1 MPVDSYGA
9 TSRQNFLTD
18 DDIVAVASLGHL
30 NKICSPSSL
39 RALYIYRVFEL
50 MQINEMISRILV
62 AVDGSQHADKAL
74 EYASNL
80 AKKTA
85 ARLLIVHVAEEF
97 RNIGYSITKE
107 LEQRNRAVLQR
118 YQSKAKKLVKRKN
131 VNTIEVK
138 GNDIGEEILQ
148 TADKR
153 KIDTIVVGSR
163 GIRENKEF
171 LLGSVS
177 YKVSHY
183 AKCPVIIVR

>member
-1 MPVDSYGA
+1 
-9 TSRQNFLTD
+9 
-18 DDIVAVASLGHL
+18 
-30 NKICSPSSL
+30 
-39 RALYIYRVFEL
+39 
-50 MQINEMISRILV
+50 MISRILV

-80 AKKTA
+80 AKKTG
-85 ARLLIVHVAEEF
+85 ARLIIVHVAEEF
-97 RNIGYSITKE
+97 RNIGYSITRE
-107 LEQRNRAVLQR
+107 LEQRNRAMLQK
-118 YQSKAKKLVKRKN
+118 YQSKAKKLVKRKY

-138 GNDIGEEILQ
+138 GNDIGEEILK
-148 TADKR
+148 TSDKE

-171 LLGSVS
+171 LLGSIS

>member
-1 MPVDSYGA
+1 
-9 TSRQNFLTD
+9 
-18 DDIVAVASLGHL
+18 
-30 NKICSPSSL
+30 
-39 RALYIYRVFEL
+39 
-50 MQINEMISRILV
+50 MISRILV

-80 AKKTA
+80 ARKTG

-97 RNIGYSITKE
+97 KNIGYSITKE
-107 LEQRNRAVLQR
+107 LEQRNRAMLQK
-118 YQSKAKKLVKRKN
+118 YQSRAKKLVKRKN

-138 GNDIGEEILQ
+138 GNDIGEEILE
-148 TADKR
+148 TADK
-153 KIDTIVVGSR
+153 KKVDTIVLGSR

-171 LLGSVS
+171 LLGTVS